1 MMTLTDPFSGQE
13 VRIAITVLPADL
25 PRASRPI
32 LLTLGVEGKAPVI
45 QTGTYGDLP
54 TLLDAAWRTFD
65 PTPVADVEPT
75 TPAQGLLDLF

>member
-1 MMTLTDPFSGQE
+1 MLTLSDPFSGQE
-13 VRIAITVLPADL
+13 VMITITVLPADL

-32 LLTLGVEGKAPVI
+32 LLTLGMEGKPPVI

-54 TLLDAAWRTFD
+54 ILLDAAWRTFD
-65 PTPVADVEPT
+65 PTPVTEVEPT